1 MLASACTD
9 CLVITHAEMLPGA
22 PRLSRQAAPPSG
34 ERAAHPPQLAA
45 TAVMA
50 ATRHTAAAA
59 VMEAEALAS
68 GHLLQWL
75 PQVGNNLGPAFHM

>member
-1 MLASACTD
+1 MHVLHPPVT
-9 CLVITHAEMLPGA
+9 VHAEMLPGA
-22 PRLSRQAAPPSG
+22 PLLSRQAGPQSG

-50 ATRHTAAAA
+50 ATPHTAAAA
-59 VMEAEALAS
+59 VMEAEALVS

-75 PQVGNNLGPAFHM
+75 PRVGDNSGVALQV